1 MVARRGGDCGAGAAL
16 VALGRRLWR
25 WGAKA
30 PGRRG
35 GDHGQPGRRL
45 LRWGDACGA
54 AGAAIVALGATAP
67 GRSGGARLWR
77 WGDVFSAG
85 AAPIVAP
92 GRRGAEAVMMMAARR
107 GGMVWFAKMQLHAH
121 LISSLLLLS
130 SYCLSQS
137 HSLAT
142 D

>member
-1 MVARRGGDCGAGAAL
+1 MMVARRGGDCGAGAAL

-54 AGAAIVALGATAP
+54 AGAAIVALGA
-67 GRSGGARLWR
+67 RLLR
-77 WGDVFSAG
+77 WDDVFSAG